1 MLPFQGTTTTFPP
14 YHLMERDYLAEAQ
27 EKYRRLE
34 RLYHKGHQYAW
45 DGKAVL
51 AEAIRK
57 NGGRITLDDE
67 KRKAIAQVFSVILW
81 GELAAWTISADI
93 AERLTNVEAKM
104 AASMQVFDEA
114 RHFYTMRDYL
124 LALEIDV
131 PPLDG
136 YTLHVLNDLLAT
148 ESLVFKLL
156 GMQLLVENIA
166 VNLFKLVAE
175 SGVEPVLC
183 EIMPYFERDESRH
196 VGLGVMYLPELLRQQ
211 SAWEGLKLQL
221 FQVKINTFILWGSV
235 LLRESMETL
244 GIDNNYGFH
253 NGLNKQLDILRQM
266 GHFKGDAPGLYKA
279 PDWLHKVNLQTIDLF
294 FPPIGTP
301 QPAWQ
306 RRANRLLSTVAKG
319 AEKVLLSVNRKN

>member
-1 MLPFQGTTTTFPP
+1 MPGLLSSPRASAAFPP
-14 YHLMERDYLAEAQ
+14 YRLMERDYLAEAQ

-34 RLYHKGHQYAW
+34 RLYHKGHEHAW
-45 DGKAVL
+45 DGKKVL
-51 AEAIRK
+51 AEAIAK
-57 NGGRITLDDE
+57 HGGRIDLSEE
-67 KRKAIAQVFSVILW
+67 KRRAIAQVFSVILW

-93 AERLTNVEAKM
+93 AERLENVEAKM

-124 LALEIDV
+124 LALDIEV

-136 YTLHVLNDLLAT
+136 YTLHVLQDLLDT
-148 ESLVFKLL
+148 DSLVFKLL

-196 VGLGVMYLPELLRQQ
+196 VGLGVMYLPELLRTQ
-211 SAWEGLKLQL
+211 SAWSGVKLQL

-235 LLRESMETL
+235 LLRDAMETI

-253 NGLNKQLDILRQM
+253 NGLNKQLDIFRQM
-266 GHFKGDAPGLYKA
+266 GHFKGESPGLYKA
-279 PDWLHKVNLQTIDLF
+279 PEWLHKINLQTIDLF
-294 FPPIGTP
+294 FPPLGAP

-306 RRANRLLSTVAKG
+306 RRANRALAFVARQ
-319 AEKVLLSVNRKN
+319 AERVLHAVN